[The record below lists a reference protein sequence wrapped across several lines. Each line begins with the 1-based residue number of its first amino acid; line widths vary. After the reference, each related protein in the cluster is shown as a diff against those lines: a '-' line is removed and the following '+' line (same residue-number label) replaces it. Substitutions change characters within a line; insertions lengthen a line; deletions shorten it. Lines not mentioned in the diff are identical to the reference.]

1 MSTDQK
7 DPDVKDQPAID
18 TTPPVQSFNLDPL
31 TAKRFLV
38 HAGGFWSGATRTRAW
53 LLTAI
58 LTSSLLASTFIT
70 VQMNHWNRWFFDA
83 LEKRD
88 VATLKQA
95 VLVFLVIIAFMAAI
109 GVCIVMARETL
120 QVRWREWLVR
130 GLLDKWLGDDRYHR
144 LQSTGTEPPNPEYRI
159 SDDTRW
165 ATEILVDLGIG
176 LVIAIS
182 GGIAFVT
189 ILWTVGGA
197 ITISGVTIPGYM
209 VWLAFAYGITA
220 STLIAIVGRPLVGRV
235 GTKNESEG
243 HLRFAMMRIR
253 SAAASISETGSA
265 RNEAK
270 LVQDLYDR
278 VVERWLKIVTSHGH
292 VTWITNSSGPMI
304 PIVPLLFAA
313 PKYLAGEMTLG
324 QVTQLAAAFVQVQ
337 IAISWIVDN
346 YNRIA
351 EWYASCRRVLDVID
365 ACDALDAAPQTRNA
379 GILVDAAPTSVPAAA
394 TLEKA

>member
-1 MSTDQK
+1 
-7 DPDVKDQPAID
+7 
-18 TTPPVQSFNLDPL
+18 
-31 TAKRFLV
+31 
-38 HAGGFWSGATRTRAW
+38 
-53 LLTAI
+53 
-58 LTSSLLASTFIT
+58 
-70 VQMNHWNRWFFDA
+70 MNGWF
-83 LEKRD
+83 R
-88 VATLKQA
+88 
-95 VLVFLVIIAFMAAI
+95 VFLKN
-109 GVCIVMARETL
+109 
-120 QVRWREWLVR
+120 
-130 GLLDKWLGDDRYHR
+130 GLAPPGSPR